1 MKTSDMR
8 AKARAIFGSA
18 VAEPMPKQPNGAKAL
33 QQRANARPIPTY
45 KVGGV
50 VKKPMPAASA
60 ASGNRM
66 AREEADEMRFMEA
79 MEPKQNRQSMPM
91 RSGKPP
97 VYGVGKPAF
106 PNSAAS
112 AASADRIAKQEAD
125 EKKLM
130 DAMRGRDEGPRKPVT
145 LKEKP
150 VQVDLDEKRK
160 KVRLNEKRV
169 PVTLDEKRVRV
180 DKMEYKTGGKAGKYA
195 NGGAPAAQ
203 PMGQV
208 TAAYGA
214 NLRDQVKAGTMTNAQ
229 AQAAQNA
236 FVKEQM
242 AARTAADAKASMA
255 KPMGQVTADFGA
267 GLRNQIN
274 TGKMTTAQAQATQ
287 NNFVRDQMAMRTA
300 ADAKATAAKPMGQ
313 VTAAYGADLRDQ
325 IKAGKMTVAQAQA
338 AQNAFIK
345 QQMAARAQP
354 IKRAKGG
361 KVQTSSDTARKL
373 ATEMGGMKKGGKA
386 KQVDIDMKM
395 LEEASRPRASLPNLE
410 SKVAEARNLNTVR
423 AKETSDAAKKQS
435 FKEAFAEARRDQGA
449 NGVFT
454 WRGNTYNTKM
464 AGETSKA
471 APTRAKPASP
481 YSASTP
487 MKDIARNTSTSN
499 SRPPAPSKST
509 DPYSSN
515 TPTKNIARNTKIDN
529 SQMSDAQLRNFIKG
543 LNADS
548 DRSLDDTEIRKFV
561 SDNDRAADRSL
572 AAMKAKKDAEEKR
585 RLSSMVSG
593 ISKATT
599 ASLSDAARRAVP
611 QTPGY
616 KKGGKVKEPKPK
628 NGLAVMIAIGKPMK
642 PAKKMNGGPMA
653 ERSTDMESSK
663 VTREMAM
670 GGAPMGYAA
679 GGAGKTR
686 KGQAPIKKAQGGAAK
701 VRKGMMTPEGDII
714 NVMNKM
720 RGK

>member
-1 MKTSDMR
+1 MR
-8 AKARAIFGSA
+8 AKARAIFGPA
-18 VAEPMPKQPNGAKAL
+18 IAEPMPKQPNGAKAL

-50 VKKPMPAASA
+50 VKKPMPTPADLAAAKAQNEMIKKATVSKKEA
-60 ASGNRM
+60 ATIAAGNRASGLEG
-66 AREEADEMRFMEA
+66 AEMRKMK
-79 MEPKQNRQSMPM
+79 M
-91 RSGKPP
+91 
-97 VYGVGKPAF
+97 
-106 PNSAAS
+106 
-112 AASADRIAKQEAD
+112 AK
-125 EKKLM
+125 
-130 DAMRGRDEGPRKPVT
+130 
-145 LKEKP
+145 
-150 VQVDLDEKRK
+150 
-160 KVRLNEKRV
+160 
-169 PVTLDEKRVRV
+169 
-180 DKMEYKTGGKAGKYA
+180 GGKAGKYA

-203 PMGQV
+203 
-208 TAAYGA
+208 
-214 NLRDQVKAGTMTNAQ
+214 
-229 AQAAQNA
+229 
-236 FVKEQM
+236 
-242 AARTAADAKASMA
+242 
-255 KPMGQVTADFGA
+255 PMGQVTADFGA

-300 ADAKATAAKPMGQ
+300 ADAKATAAQPMGQ
-313 VTAAYGADLRDQ
+313 VTAAYGANLRDQ

-338 AQNAFIK
+338 AQNAFVK

-373 ATEMGGMKKGGKA
+373 ASEMGGMKKGGKV
-386 KQVDIDMKM
+386 KQVDVDMKM

-423 AKETSDAAKKQS
+423 AKETSDATKKQS

-471 APTRAKPASP
+471 APTRAAAPAAAPASRP
-481 YSASTP
+481 AAPAAAAPASRPAATPPAAPTNKSGNASTSMSSVIRNLDSGFDLDALAKKKMAESKDSFFSSP
-487 MKDIARNTSTSN
+487 MNIEQAREAVRAEAEMQRRRSAN
-499 SRPPAPSKST
+499 RAQVEKSK
-509 DPYSSN
+509 
-515 TPTKNIARNTKIDN
+515 A
-529 SQMSDAQLRNFIKG
+529 
-543 LNADS
+543 
-548 DRSLDDTEIRKFV
+548 
-561 SDNDRAADRSL
+561 SL
-572 AAMKAKKDAEEKR
+572 AAGRKANPD
-585 RLSSMVSG
+585 LVSRFVDM
-593 ISKATT
+593 TMN
-599 ASLSDAARRAVP
+599 
-611 QTPGY
+611 PGY

-701 VRKGMMTPEGDII
+701 VRKGMMSPEGDII